1 MKHAL
6 ILPDGAADEPLEEL
20 NGRTPLQ
27 AARTPNMDW
36 IAANGRIGTARTVP
50 DGFLPASDVATLSVV
65 GYNPA
70 EYYTGRAPI
79 EAAAQNLPVG
89 PRDIV
94 FRCNLTTILDD
105 VMVDFSAGHISQ
117 PEADELIADLNSG
130 LGNDRV
136 RFHPGVMYRHL
147 MILKEAAGF
156 KAQCTPPHD
165 IPNQPIDE
173 HMPHGR
179 DADVVRE
186 LMSRSRQILEHHEV
200 NKKRRQAGKSP
211 ATSIWL
217 WGQGRLPKLPS
228 FESRFGLR
236 GACVAAVDLIRG
248 IAVLLGWRVLAVEG
262 ATGYLDTNYK
272 GKGQRTVEALDEFD
286 LVCVHIEAPDE
297 AGHNGDAA
305 AKVQAIE
312 QIDEH
317 IVGPI
322 LHKLRRFEGW
332 KCLLMPDHPTPV
344 AKRTHTATPPPFCMA
359 GSSIAP
365 DTSASFCEISAEN
378 SNLHLAIGH
387 DLMDY
392 FLRA

>member
-6 ILPDGAADEPLEEL
+6 ILPDAAADEPLREL
-20 NGRTPLQ
+20 NGQTALQ
-27 AARTPNMDW
+27 AAHTPNMDW

-65 GYNPA
+65 GYDPA

-79 EAAAQNLPVG
+79 EAAAQELPVG

-105 VMVDFSAGHISQ
+105 VMVDFSSGHISQ
-117 PEADELIADLNSG
+117 HEAEALIRDLNSA
-130 LGNDRV
+130 LADDRI
-136 RFHPGVMYRHL
+136 RFHPGMMYRHL
-147 MILKEAAGF
+147 MVLKEAAGF
-156 KAQCTPPHD
+156 EADCTPPHD
-165 IPNQPIDE
+165 IPNQPIAG
-173 HMPHGR
+173 HLPRGP

-186 LMSRSRQILEHHEV
+186 LMSRARKVLEHHDV
-200 NKKRRQAGKSP
+200 NQKRRDQGKLP

-217 WGQGRLPKLPS
+217 WGQGGLPNLPS

-248 IAVLLGWRVLAVEG
+248 IAKLVGWPLLAVDG

-272 GKGQRTVEALDEFD
+272 GKGQRTVEALDDFD

-322 LHKLRRFEGW
+322 LQVLRGLDGW
-332 KCLLMPDHPTPV
+332 KCLVIPDHPTPV
-344 AKRTHTATPPPFCMA
+344 ARRTHTATPPPFCMA
-359 GSSIAP
+359 GSSIEP
-365 DTSASFCEISAEN
+365 DAHLEFCEISAET
-378 SNLHLAIGH
+378 SKLHLATGH
-387 DLMDY
+387 ELMDY
-392 FLRA
+392 FLRL